1 MTDISKNELLEL
13 ELAYW
18 QAMKDQDAEAA
29 SRLTSDPCIVTGS
42 QGVSSL
48 ARETL
53 TSMLVGAN
61 WRIVDF
67 ELSDVQ
73 MQKLSEDV
81 AVVAYIVREEL
92 TVDGEPVSID
102 AADASTWVRHDG
114 GWQCALHTES
124 LIGDPFGRD
133 RTADAF

>member
-102 AADASTWVRHDG
+102 AADASTWVRNDD
-114 GWQCALHTES
+114 GWQCALHTEA

-133 RTADAF
+133 RTAEAR